1 MVHSRFTVGDVSRMS
16 WLQAVRTIVDAL
28 PTDRPSVDEIESK
41 VSETEFS
48 QIKQTS
54 CLEKRILFQVSFR
67 RLPGATEGETKKS
80 SDSNCTFLLVHGFN
94 NDAANFTNS
103 LGAGTCC
110 C

>member
-1 MVHSRFTVGDVSRMS
+1 MVYSRFTVGDVSRMS

-28 PTDRPSVDEIESK
+28 PTDKPSVDEIEGK
-41 VSETEFS
+41 VSEAECS
-48 QIKQTS
+48 HIKQTS
-54 CLEKRILFQVSFR
+54 FLEKELLFQVSFR
-67 RLPGATEGETKKS
+67 RLQSATEGETRS
-80 SDSNCTFLLVHGFN
+80 GNNNCTFLLVHGFN